1 MFERDGDAFVG
12 TLLTQGGWDPGAAN
26 GGTVLALIGHCLD
39 EVPTLVP
46 MTLSRFTADIH
57 RPVPLGVRL
66 HVESSVLREGK
77 KIQIVQ
83 LLLVADDLE
92 LVRVSALR
100 IRNATVGEGVLTS
113 TTDAR
118 PADSLAAPED
128 AMDIAEIA
136 PHMPGFLGAVDMRRA
151 QASGS
156 GATGTW
162 IRLIAPVVAGSPI
175 SPSARLA
182 AMFDFANLIGM
193 NQHHTSV
200 TMINPDVTAHV
211 LRLPSGEWVAIT
223 GDTHFNTALGRGV
236 STATFSD
243 ADGVF
248 AFASISQILQMRDNL
263 P

>member
-1 MFERDGDAFVG
+1 MYVRDGDAYVG
-12 TLLTQGGWDPGAAN
+12 TTLTQGGWDPGAAN

-57 RPVPLGVRL
+57 RPVPIGRRL
-66 HVESSVLREGK
+66 HVVPTIIREGK

-83 LLLVADDLE
+83 LSLVAADLE

-100 IRNATVGEGVLTS
+100 IRDDTLADGVLTS

-118 PADSLAAPED
+118 PADALVPPEE
-128 AMDIAEIA
+128 AMDIRELTAQ
-136 PHMPGFLGAVDMRRA
+136 MPGFLGAVDMRRTRTVDG
-151 QASGS
+151 QG
-156 GATGTW
+156 TGTW
-162 IRLIAPVVAGSPI
+162 VRLTAPVVAGSPV

-182 AMFDFANLIGM
+182 GLFDFANLIGM
-193 NQHHTSV
+193 QDHPTLV
-200 TMINPDVTAHV
+200 TMINPDLSAHV
-211 LRLPSGEWVAIT
+211 LREPTGEWIAIT
-223 GDTHFNTALGRGV
+223 GDTRFNTGLGRGV

-248 AFASISQILQMRDNL
+248 AFASISQILQMRE
-263 P
+263 PPR